1 MRARGS
7 HFVKKLTGNFSE
19 LAYRVIEGSPCLLMA
34 LPIIRVTKQPRARW
48 PEIGRM
54 ALGVRRIRKAYM
66 QQINALLTKEREELA
81 TLETGGLQLLERKGQ
96 EPDLRDVTSE
106 FIASHKRTIEI
117 HEGILSALLK
127 EDLEA

>member
-1 MRARGS
+1 LDPD
-7 HFVKKLTGNFSE
+7 V
-19 LAYRVIEGSPCLLMA
+19 
-34 LPIIRVTKQPRARW
+34 
-48 PEIGRM
+48 
-54 ALGVRRIRKAYM
+54 RKAYM
-66 QQINALLTKEREELA
+66 QQINVLLTKEREELA

>member
-1 MRARGS
+1 MD
-7 HFVKKLTGNFSE
+7 
-19 LAYRVIEGSPCLLMA
+19 P
-34 LPIIRVTKQPRARW
+34 
-48 PEIGRM
+48 
-54 ALGVRRIRKAYM
+54 VRKVYM
-66 QQINALLTKEREELA
+66 QQINVLLTMEREELA

-117 HEGILSALLK
+117 YEGILSALLK